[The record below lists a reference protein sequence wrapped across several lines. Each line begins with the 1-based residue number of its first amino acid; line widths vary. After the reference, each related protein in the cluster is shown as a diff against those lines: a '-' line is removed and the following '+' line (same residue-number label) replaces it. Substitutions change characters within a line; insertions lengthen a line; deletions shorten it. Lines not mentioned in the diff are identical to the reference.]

1 MSDIRANVVSS
12 LKEHLQTLNQN
23 VAANAGNAEA
33 QIAAYQSTNNIF
45 QGLGEGL
52 ALAGAE
58 DATQPIEV
66 AMNHIETQIAAAR
79 AQADLDAL
87 LA

>member
-1 MSDIRANVVSS
+1 MSDIRANVVAS
-12 LKEHLQTLNQN
+12 LKEHLQTLNET
-23 VAANAGNAEA
+23 VTSNAGNADA
-33 QIAAYQSTNNIF
+33 QITAYQSTNNIF

-58 DATQPIEV
+58 DATQPVEV
-66 AMNHIETQIAAAR
+66 AMNHIETQIAAVR